1 METSPLHIL
10 LADDDEADRLLFT
23 SAFEDLRLQIIIET
37 VNNGKDLMDWLMKED
52 AAIPDL
58 LFLDLNMP
66 RKNGLEC
73 LKEIRGSIK
82 LKEVPVA
89 IYSTSGAKED
99 IENTFLA
106 GANIYIEKPADFD
119 TLKKLLMAAITAT
132 SFYKEPAF
140 NIANF
145 LLKI

>member
-1 METSPLHIL
+1 MKNSTLHIL

-23 SAFEDLRLQIIIET
+23 SAFEDLEMKIHINT
-37 VNNGKDLMDWLMKED
+37 VNNGKELMECLMKED
-52 AAIPDL
+52 SAIPDL

-73 LKEIRGSIK
+73 LKEIRANIK

-89 IYSTSGAKED
+89 IYSTSGAKDD

-119 TLKKLLMAAITAT
+119 TLKKVLMAAITAT
-132 SFYKEPAF
+132 SFYTAPKLT
-140 NIANF
+140 IANF